1 MSKIYKSIVETIGNT
16 PVIKLNS
23 IPGNSIHEFY
33 VKLEYFNPGG
43 SLKDRIAVALIE
55 GAEKRGELKPGGT
68 IVEATSGN
76 TGLGLAFV
84 AASKGYKCI
93 FVMPDKISEEKRSI
107 LAAFGAKVL
116 ITPTAV
122 EPTDPRYYVN
132 VAKKVADNT
141 PNCFYANQY
150 HNIDNRERHYKTTGP
165 EIWEQMD
172 HKLDIFVAGAGTGGT
187 ISGVGR
193 YLKEKNPNIKIVC
206 ADPVGSILY
215 DLFYHKK
222 VIDPPA
228 SYKVE
233 GVGEDFLPE
242 NVELKYMD
250 DFVKVNDKESF
261 LMTRE
266 LIQKESLCVGPSSA
280 MCLVGA
286 IKYSE
291 KIKEKKRILVMLP
304 DSGKAY
310 LSKVFN
316 NKWMIDNGFLT
327 SDEIGSV
334 FNKIDDYQNYYK
346 ELGI

>member
-1 MSKIYKSIVETIGNT
+1 MSKIYNSIVETIGNT
-16 PVIKLNS
+16 PVIKLNT
-23 IPGNSIHEFY
+23 ITADSIHDFY

-43 SLKDRIAVALIE
+43 SLKDRIAIALIE

-93 FVMPDKISEEKRSI
+93 FVMPDKISEEKRAI
-107 LAAFGAKVL
+107 LSAYGAKVL
-116 ITPTAV
+116 ITPTGV
-122 EPTDPRYYVN
+122 EPTDERYYVN
-132 VAKKVADNT
+132 VAKKIADNT
-141 PNCFYANQY
+141 KNCFYANQY
-150 HNIDNRERHYKTTGP
+150 HNPDNRNRHYEVTGP
-165 EIWEQMD
+165 EIWQQMD
-172 HKLDIFVAGAGTGGT
+172 GNIDVFAAGAGTGGT

-193 YLKEKNPNIKIVC
+193 YLKEKNPKIKIVC

-228 SYKVE
+228 GYKVE
-233 GVGEDFLPE
+233 GVGEDFLPD

-250 DFVKVNDKESF
+250 DFVRVNDKESF

-286 IKYSE
+286 IKYSQTL
-291 KIKEKKRILVMLP
+291 KDKKRILVLLP

-316 NKWMIDNGFLT
+316 NQWMIDNGFLT
-327 SDEIGSV
+327 KDDIGAV
-334 FNKIDDYQNYYK
+334 FNSVDDYKNYYK
-346 ELGI
+346 ELGL